1 MEGGAE
7 ASRGDV
13 AGLLEQRGREA
24 EDAAALGRRRS
35 QDHATAVEEEE
46 AAGSGGLGRWRR
58 SSAIAGE
65 SRGAGRESLGVE
77 EMTMQCRIVY
87 LWRAPVQ
94 LPNPTL
100 SVLLLCM
107 CEYNCYEQYLFL

>member
-13 AGLLEQRGREA
+13 AGLLEQRRREA
-24 EDAAALGRRRS
+24 EDAAALQGRRRP

-65 SRGAGRESLGVE
+65 SRGAGRE
-77 EMTMQCRIVY
+77 
-87 LWRAPVQ
+87 P
-94 LPNPTL
+94 
-100 SVLLLCM
+100 
-107 CEYNCYEQYLFL
+107 